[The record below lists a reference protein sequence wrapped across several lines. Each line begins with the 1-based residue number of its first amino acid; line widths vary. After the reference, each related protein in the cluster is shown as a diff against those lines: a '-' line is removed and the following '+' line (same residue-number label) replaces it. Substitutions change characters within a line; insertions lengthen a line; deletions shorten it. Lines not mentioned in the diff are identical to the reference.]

1 MVGLGNNGVFSVK
14 SFYEKLLVREEHV
27 FPCNAIWIPKLP
39 RRVRFFTWL
48 ATRGVIFTA
57 EFLRKQKV
65 ACVSLCYMCKEMG
78 KDVDSLLLN
87 CGLTMWLCW
96 GLSFV

>member
-1 MVGLGNNGVFSVK
+1 MDAKGADEIVCFHYLRCLRVDLTVENFS
-14 SFYEKLLVREEHV
+14 E
-27 FPCNAIWIPKLP
+27 
-39 RRVRFFTWL
+39 
-48 ATRGVIFTA
+48 
-57 EFLRKQKV
+57 RKV
-65 ACVSLCYMCKEMG
+65 VWCYMCKEMG